1 MGDTVTPAQ
10 VAERAAVAIAVPGK
24 SSTHADDMVA
34 PPTWAVIDGFVPAVD
49 KTTLAAL
56 SPLGL
61 AQAFLGGVGSDRVAL
76 HHSLE
81 DGFSA
86 TVTLADPAAYKSLAD
101 KVVQHFAQ
109 VAEASD
115 AIHAELKGRG
125 LSVLASIVARAN
137 GQEAERLKL
146 ALQLQSARHR
156 MASKQYE
163 ADADLKREA
172 DGLKEQLAALTGELN
187 ESFSEL
193 RCEAEDLE

>member
-1 MGDTVTPAQ
+1 MGDAVTSEQ

-24 SSTHADDMVA
+24 STIQSGDVVA
-34 PPTWAVIDGFVPAVD
+34 PPTWALTDGFSPAVD
-49 KTTLAAL
+49 KAMLAGH
-56 SPLGL
+56 SPLEL
-61 AQAFLGGVGSDRVAL
+61 TRAFLGGVGGDRVAL

-81 DGFSA
+81 DGFSTA
-86 TVTLADPAAYKSLAD
+86 VTLADPVAYKSIAD
-101 KVVQHFAQ
+101 KIATHFAQ

-125 LSVLASIVARAN
+125 LGVLASIVSRAN
-137 GQEAERLKL
+137 GQEAERLNL
-146 ALQLQSARHR
+146 TIQLQAVRQR

-163 ADADLKREA
+163 ADAELKREA
-172 DGLKEQLAALTGELN
+172 DSLKERLSALTVELN